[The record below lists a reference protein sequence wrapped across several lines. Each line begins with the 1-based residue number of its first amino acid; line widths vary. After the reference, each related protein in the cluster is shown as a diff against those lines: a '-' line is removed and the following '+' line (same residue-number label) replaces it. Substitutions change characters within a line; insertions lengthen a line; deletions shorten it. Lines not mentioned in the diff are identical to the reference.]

1 MIDRGLLACGKSVSF
16 ELSLGNAG
24 NRKFSKE
31 QAQKEDDEEEE
42 TAGGEKKEYAHIY
55 IYTRIVYRLFA
66 LTLVD

>member
-42 TAGGEKKEYAHIY
+42 TAGGEKKEYAH
-55 IYTRIVYRLFA
+55 TRV
-66 LTLVD
+66 